1 MAAGLLRGC
10 VQQAVGEWDS
20 VEVRT
25 PWRRECVGAGWEQG
39 EKGAGKEPG
48 ETKDLW
54 SRCCVG
60 IRKRGELRGGAAGR
74 QAGWLS
80 EGLGN

>member
-1 MAAGLLRGC
+1 MVVGILREC
-10 VQQAVGEWDS
+10 VQQAVGEWDLT
-20 VEVRT
+20 EVRT
-25 PWRRECVGAGWEQG
+25 PWKQECVGVVWEQG
-39 EKGAGKEPG
+39 EKRAGKEQG
-48 ETKDLW
+48 ETKDCW

-60 IRKRGELRGGAAGR
+60 IRRSRELRGGTAGR